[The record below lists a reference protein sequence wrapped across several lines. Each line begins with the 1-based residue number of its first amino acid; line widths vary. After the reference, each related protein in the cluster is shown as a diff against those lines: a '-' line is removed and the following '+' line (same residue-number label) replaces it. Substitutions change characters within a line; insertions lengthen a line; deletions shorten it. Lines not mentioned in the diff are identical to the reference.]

1 MANSLSESMLE
12 ARTSMTRLARMV
24 ESLVARDARVV
35 DEHLLSREGITN
47 ETNEALVSVSSSES
61 KTAFENDLNT
71 SRVYRKLG
79 TRPSLWSINTSQQ
92 GSMALSAFSNLTM
105 DKVSNLSVIRLSVWS
120 TDLSNASD
128 YDFQRGGLD
137 LQNVNKETNLSVY
150 GSESP
155 APHVDTEDPYRQVR
169 QGQRARNPAVID
181 DHFQGAASLLGRR
194 SSRKIVPGLPRPLT
208 TKRMANERLNKITEE
223 SASSDPII
231 RSRESPPF
239 PTPDLPRTRKSLI
252 PSSRS
257 PPNGA
262 ETLQLP
268 RVQYKP
274 PRTKQLAAE
283 RDARV
288 INYRSAQ
295 LDFSTALYHE
305 SYKDQRQRFERRR
318 NHGPRPALQVDPKRP

>member
-61 KTAFENDLNT
+61 KTAFEDDLNT

-79 TRPSLWSINTSQQ
+79 FRPSLWSINTSQQ
-92 GSMALSAFSNLTM
+92 GSMALSAFSNLIM

-208 TKRMANERLNKITEE
+208 FKRMANERLNKITEE
-223 SASSDPII
+223 SA
-231 RSRESPPF
+231 
-239 PTPDLPRTRKSLI
+239 
-252 PSSRS
+252 SSRS

-274 PRTKQLAAE
+274 PTTKQLAAE

-288 INYRSAQ
+288 INYRSTQ

-318 NHGPRPALQVDPKRP
+318 NHGPRPALQVDPKRS